1 MSQSTLDARLAAAA
15 QYVRQGAFFADIG
28 TDHAHL
34 PIYLLETGRISHAVA
49 ADIAKGP
56 LSKAEENARLHN
68 LHDKITFRL
77 TDGLCGLSDLSIT
90 DIAICGMGGELI
102 SNIID
107 AADFVRD
114 GGVRLIL
121 QPMSKQDTLRRY
133 LCGNGFSIVSERLA
147 FAAGRVYSCIC
158 AEYTGKNEENDE
170 WEYLIG
176 SPILETGEDIENY
189 KRLIDDKCRA
199 LHTRISGR
207 AQADDSD
214 EYGRNLLS
222 ALMKKR
228 GELDENK

>member
-15 QYVRQGAFFADIG
+15 QYVRQGAVFADIG

-34 PIYLLETGRISHAVA
+34 PIYLLEAGIISRAVA

-56 LSKAEENARLHN
+56 LSKAEENAKLHN

-77 TDGLCGLSDLSIT
+77 TDGLSGLSDLSIT
-90 DIAICGMGGELI
+90 DVAICGMGGELI

-107 AADFVRD
+107 AEPFVRD
-114 GGVRLIL
+114 EGIRLIL

-133 LCGNGFSIVSERLA
+133 LSENGFEIISEKLA

-158 AEYTGKNEENDE
+158 AHYTGKREKKSE

-176 SPILETGEDIENY
+176 SPILETEDDIENY

-199 LHTRISGR
+199 LNTRINGR
-207 AQADDSD
+207 AQADDGD